1 MREMQGHTASRG
13 GRGSTSDRSPSGLS
27 PSNAENLCLIWGENK
42 NKKLLS
48 CFRNAEIRT
57 REMTG
62 RSSVSLPEMTLSKF
76 RKRDKEFVSV
86 EIKRKKRTG
95 GKEEK
100 LGG

>member
-1 MREMQGHTASRG
+1 M
-13 GRGSTSDRSPSGLS
+13 
-27 PSNAENLCLIWGENK
+27 
-42 NKKLLS
+42 
-48 CFRNAEIRT
+48 
-57 REMTG
+57 G